1 MVVPF
6 GQTKNIEEEKMLVKK
21 LADLPAFLV
30 GPLFV
35 AINPAGVCEFLSE
48 DPWNLNNLEGC
59 IVSSFSPFKLNQL
72 EGWRMVRK
80 SSDQPV
86 FLTNKHQSSSGLYY
100 EIIVRKPSGE
110 PW

>member
-1 MVVPF
+1 VVVPF
-6 GQTKNIEEEKMLVKK
+6 GQTKNLEEEKMLVKK
-21 LADLPAFLV
+21 LADLPITLV

-35 AINPAGVCEFLSE
+35 AINPTGICEFFLE

-80 SSDQPV
+80 SNDQPV
-86 FLTNKHQSSSGLYY
+86 FLTNKHQSSGLYY